1 MATPLQDH
9 AIIAFLA
16 GFVDWVIG
24 PLGLQHDLRPS
35 SLFVRIPSIIGY
47 ISLHLNVI
55 HRGVSRFELSDSFYD
70 AGSGDPTR
78 QIRYLVPCFQH
89 SSAPLA
95 AIARDNALVICAYR
109 LTNIITSP
117 A

>member
-1 MATPLQDH
+1 M
-9 AIIAFLA
+9 IE
-16 GFVDWVIG
+16 GW
-24 PLGLQHDLRPS
+24 
-35 SLFVRIPSIIGY
+35 
-47 ISLHLNVI
+47 
-55 HRGVSRFELSDSFYD
+55 LSTYD
-70 AGSGDPTR
+70 AGNDSMLEDLQDPTR